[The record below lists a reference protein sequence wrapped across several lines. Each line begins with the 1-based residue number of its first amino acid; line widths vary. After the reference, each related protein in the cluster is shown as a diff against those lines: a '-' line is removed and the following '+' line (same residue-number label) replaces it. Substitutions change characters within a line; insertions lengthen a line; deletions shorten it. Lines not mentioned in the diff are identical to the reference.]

1 MRKSKNQISMDNQ
14 KSKSKN
20 LMKPGGV
27 CQSGIVIQLITNL
40 IY

>member
-1 MRKSKNQISMDNQ
+1 MNNQE
-14 KSKSKN
+14 SKSKK

-27 CQSGIVIQLITNL
+27 CQSGIVMQLITNL